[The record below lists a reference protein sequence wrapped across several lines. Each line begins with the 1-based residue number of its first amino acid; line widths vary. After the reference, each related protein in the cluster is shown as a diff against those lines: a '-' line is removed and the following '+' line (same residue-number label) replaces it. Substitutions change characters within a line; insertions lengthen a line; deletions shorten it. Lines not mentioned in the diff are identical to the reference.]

1 MMPIVRE
8 SLTGLGRTMADLKDR
23 VRLAVAGELGR
34 AVSRAVQQ
42 VVQALV
48 AGQDDR
54 PSPSQSRWDDDD
66 DEDSDFGVSPPP
78 VTPTVVVRSDLN
90 SAVTAGVQ
98 AARWWMARQGTLVM
112 AAGVGLGVGLIGVLG
127 GPIARTLVAMTAVTA
142 DILRATEALTLGS
155 TRLSSF

>member
-8 SLTGLGRTMADLKDR
+8 SLTGLGRTLADLKDR

-54 PSPSQSRWDDDD
+54 PSPTPSPWDDDD
-66 DEDSDFGVSPPP
+66 DEDRDYPTPPP
-78 VTPTVVVRSDLN
+78 VTPTIVVRSDL
-90 SAVTAGVQ
+90 STAVTAGVQ